1 MDNRTI
7 GYLVSGFGAK
17 VIVAGVAVWVAA
29 YAGIAIVDLF
39 QRVTDALGAL

>member
-7 GYLVSGFGAK
+7 GYLVSGFGVK
-17 VIVAGVAVWVAA
+17 LIVAGVAVWVAS

-39 QRVTDALGAL
+39 QRVTDAFGAI